1 MPRYRVSFEIETESD
16 PSHLLDT
23 IQEIAPDHFEGEID
37 GNKAMVE
44 DLS

>member
-1 MPRYRVSFEIETESD
+1 MRYRVSFLLETESD

-23 IQEIAPDHFEGEID
+23 IQEVAPQHFD
-37 GNKAMVE
+37 GDIEDNDAMVE